1 MPCMIVHVEK
11 LNCSEAMRMTELNVR
26 ISEIIYPYIGSTEK
40 VNIFKMY

>member
-1 MPCMIVHVEK
+1 MIVHVEK